1 MLPVLFKI
9 GPLTIHTYGFLLAV
23 GVLSSM
29 ILGIKLG
36 KENNMNTKDLSDL
49 IFYSVLIGLL
59 GAKVYLFFT
68 EFGYYTKD
76 ISRIKDLLT
85 QAGAFYGG
93 LITGLLFAVWFIRK
107 KKMDFKKI
115 GDIAG
120 PSIALGHF
128 FGRMGCFAA
137 GCCWGREAPGCSL
150 GIIFPELSQDTG
162 VPIGKLL
169 FPTQIIEAVLN
180 LLNFVV
186 LLFLYKKKRTF
197 DGKIFAV
204 YIFNYSI
211 IRFFVE
217 YFRGDH
223 DRGYLFGGMESP
235 FLSISIPQLISIG
248 GIIIA
253 IFLYLKFRRDHLK
266 NLKTDQ

>member
-1 MLPVLFKI
+1 MLPILFKI

-36 KENNMNTKDLSDL
+36 KENNMSTKDLSDL
-49 IFYSVLIGLL
+49 IFYSILIGLL

-76 ISRIKDLLT
+76 LSRIKDLLT

-137 GCCWGREAPGCSL
+137 GCCWGRDAHGCSI
-150 GIIFPELSQDTG
+150 GIVFPELSQDTG
-162 VPIGKLL
+162 VPTGKLL
-169 FPTQIIEAVLN
+169 YPTQIIEAVLN
-180 LLNFVV
+180 LLNFVI
-186 LLFLYKKKRTF
+186 LFFLYKKKRTF
-197 DGKIFAV
+197 DGKIFV
-204 YIFNYSI
+204 IYIFNYSL

-223 DRGYLFGGMESP
+223 DRGYLFGGMDSP

-253 IFLYLKFRRDHLK
+253 IFLYLKFRGDHLK
-266 NLKTDQ
+266 KSIPDQ